1 MKVRTSI
8 AAAGAA
14 VVLAGTGALLLPAVA
29 SAHSTTHTL
38 KFTALTLNSAPFSKT
53 DAGEIHKDVNGAG
66 KIIGFDM
73 IYFHVDPATH
83 KPSGG
88 VTLDTNG
95 GFLYGTLKFTNNPVQ
110 TGTVTGGTAAFKGA
124 TGTITAKQLNKSG
137 TRTAVTISYTTP

>member
-1 MKVRTSI
+1 MKIRTSI

-14 VVLAGTGALLLPAVA
+14 VVLAGAGAVLLPAVA

-38 KFTALTLNSAPFSKT
+38 KFTAVSLKSAKFSKT
-53 DAGEIHKDVNGAG
+53 AAGEIHKDVNSAG
-66 KIIGFDM
+66 KIIGFDE
-73 IYFHVDPATH
+73 IYFQVDPATH

-110 TGTVTGGTAAFKGA
+110 TGTVTGGTGAFKGA
-124 TGTITAKQLNKSG
+124 TGTITAKDLNKSG
-137 TRTAVTISYTTP
+137 TRAAITITYTTP